1 MATFILFL
9 ALLVGGASIVFYAA
23 GDMAGHGSR
32 WAADVCSAAR
42 LFCDSPHLVSF
53 AAVGLGGLWIV
64 VRIVSALRG

>member
-9 ALLVGGASIVFYAA
+9 AILVAGASILFYAA

-32 WAADVCSAAR
+32 WAADVCSAAP
-42 LFCDSPHLVSF
+42 LFCDRPQLASF

-64 VRIVSALRG
+64 VKFVSALRG